1 MGRHAV
7 RILSVIG
14 TGSFAHVYLAETV
27 PFSSDF
33 ASINGSNNGGV
44 DIGNSSS
51 RSIGGDS
58 LSLANGVASNSISSS
73 INMNS
78 AATLLSDPSFI
89 APAHFESERRAVKR
103 LFKAGLDE
111 RQLLL
116 QRQEAEVMKAMD
128 PHPNVIQLLATVE
141 DHECLYLIMEYCEF
155 DLYEA
160 ITQQGGFP
168 DEVVKEVFVQIADAV
183 MHCHASGFYHRDLK
197 PENCLISTANYKVKL
212 ADFGLTTTDD
222 WSTELG
228 CGSVR
233 YMAPECFELN
243 HNTAETLSPG
253 QPVPP
258 PARSLPVPPG
268 VINGGYSPV
277 ANDVWALGVILLN
290 LLFGKNPWFEA
301 HMTDAIFS
309 AYAISNPNVL
319 RQQFNLTIQ
328 FDAVLRRVFELD
340 PRRRCSV
347 KELKILVESISKFVE
362 DEPHTGSGPIPIS
375 QISRNKRRGLSSIL
389 AGPGYIL
396 KPGELV
402 PPIFSHQR
410 RIAEVATDHPPLPI
424 ESNSRKPLRP
434 KPTYSSLRAA
444 ALGGPSLSHPS
455 SVPAVDNFVFSDNE
469 EYDED
474 GTLKLPRKH
483 TDALVS
489 PSSHTETTAETFAE
503 VTDSVRAD
511 KDVNTGVILNGELRA
526 PENDTKRDS
535 LFSSNTAANA
545 DDGEGEF
552 IVVDATV
559 PSTSDTVDGGD
570 GRLFDDVI
578 EISRNGERHMDSEQT
593 LNVNAASRTI
603 VDDGSI
609 RESEIGDQVDRGKR
623 MLMDDEAHVNKMT
636 EGNDSPADLEND
648 DGGNQ
653 DAGDQFLLASS
664 INQSGIVEISA
675 TAQEMIG
682 QHEAGKN
689 VLEGAGNE
697 GNLNYV
703 FAPEAVFD
711 IPFVDGDHIF
721 AVSVTDMPSVR
732 SETSQTITEASDAEP
747 TYPATSHNIPLT
759 PPAMERHES
768 NPYAPPRSSV
778 TLDSNSIAKFRVP
791 KERRSSSQLKWFA
804 PFISRDSARVDHV
817 ATSSTSL
824 QNAAGSVSST
834 SSGKLGVFGMRKRTS
849 NRHLFRQFNEV
860 TELESEGGSTT
871 RLSLSSRPSFAMLR
885 KRRSSQ
891 MMLRNSSSSTS
902 VSTPVNDSPIN
913 ETSSIAIEDDIKT
926 KLPTKKSSMSLK
938 DLSSGFKDAFGIGR
952 KRSQMFSGET
962 TE

>member
-27 PFSSDF
+27 PLSSD
-33 ASINGSNNGGV
+33 AVSINGTSNGGV
-44 DIGNSSS
+44 DIGNSNS

-58 LSLANGVASNSISSS
+58 LSLANGAASNSISSR
-73 INMNS
+73 INNMNNS
-78 AATLLSDPSFI
+78 AIPLSDPSFVV
-89 APAHFESERRAVKR
+89 PTHFEAERRAVKR

-258 PARSLPVPPG
+258 LARSLPVPPG
-268 VINGGYSPV
+268 VINGGYAPV

-347 KELKILVESISKFVE
+347 KELKVLVESVSKFVE
-362 DEPHTGSGPIPIS
+362 DEAHPGSGTIQTS
-375 QISRNKRRGLSSIL
+375 QISRNKRRGMSSIL

-396 KPGELV
+396 KPGELI
-402 PPIFSHQR
+402 PSIFSQQR
-410 RIAEVATDHPPLPI
+410 RTAEVVTDHPPLPG

-434 KPTYSSLRAA
+434 KPTYQSLRTA
-444 ALGGPSLSHPS
+444 ALGRPLSSQPSL
-455 SVPAVDNFVFSDNE
+455 VPAVGYVVLSDNE

-474 GTLKLPRKH
+474 GSLKSMSKP
-483 TDALVS
+483 TDVLVP
-489 PSSHTETTAETFAE
+489 PSLHTETAAETIVDRSELVHAN
-503 VTDSVRAD
+503 AD
-511 KDVNTGVILNGELRA
+511 GNAGVVLDGELQA

-535 LFSSNTAANA
+535 LFSSSTAAIV

-559 PSTSDTVDGGD
+559 PNASDTADGRD
-570 GRLFDDVI
+570 GRLFDDTV
-578 EISRNGERHMDSEQT
+578 EISRNGDRQMDSEQT

-609 RESEIGDQVDRGKR
+609 RESEIDDQVDRQKSIR
-623 MLMDDEAHVNKMT
+623 MLMDDEAHVIKMT
-636 EGNDSPADLEND
+636 E
-648 DGGNQ
+648 NQ
-653 DAGDQFLLASS
+653 DAGDESLKLTVVSS
-664 INQSGIVEISA
+664 IGQSGIVEVSL
-675 TAQEMIG
+675 TAQEMIE
-682 QHEAGKN
+682 QHAIGKN
-689 VLEGAGNE
+689 VPESTGIEN
-697 GNLNYV
+697 NLTQI
-703 FAPEAVFD
+703 FIPEAASD
-711 IPFVDGDHIF
+711 IPFVDGNHAF
-721 AVSVTDMPSVR
+721 PMSVTNMPSVR
-732 SETSQTITEASDAEP
+732 SETSQTITEASGSEP
-747 TYPATSHNIPLT
+747 TQPAASLIQLT

-778 TLDSNSIAKFRVP
+778 TLDSNSIAKFQVP

-817 ATSSTSL
+817 VASSTSL

-849 NRHLFRQFNEV
+849 NRHLFRQFNDV
-860 TELESEGGSTT
+860 PELEDEGGSTT
-871 RLSLSSRPSFAMLR
+871 RLSLSSRPSFGMLR
-885 KRRSSQ
+885 RRRSSQ
-891 MMLRNSSSSTS
+891 MMIRNSSSSTS
-902 VSTPVNDSPIN
+902 VSTPVNDSPID
-913 ETSSIAIEDDIKT
+913 ETSSIVIEDDFKT
-926 KLPTKKSSMSLK
+926 RLPTKKSSMSLK